1 MRAKEAPPRL
11 DSMTNSA
18 QSPGSFLYRRPWIAV
33 LLWIVGVIVVEG
45 AGLVLLM
52 GAYMG
57 TANGAHPADGPM
69 LSIALYA
76 LCATPLVSL
85 VYLVLVLMGPRLRRG
100 ATVVGVLLLV
110 VVAVAFGAIG
120 TSVSLEPV

>member
-1 MRAKEAPPRL
+1 
-11 DSMTNSA
+11 MTNSA
-18 QSPGSFLYRRPWIAV
+18 QNLNGFLHRYPWFAV
-33 LLWIVGVIVVEG
+33 PLWIVGVVVVEV

-85 VYLVLVLMGPRLRRG
+85 VYLVLALMGPRVHRA
-100 ATVVGVLLLV
+100 ATVVGVLLLI

>member
-1 MRAKEAPPRL
+1 V
-11 DSMTNSA
+11 
-18 QSPGSFLYRRPWIAV
+18 IA
-33 LLWIVGVIVVEG
+33 VEG

-52 GAYMG
+52 GACIG
-57 TANGAHPADGPM
+57 TANGAHPADRPM

-76 LCATPLVSL
+76 LYATPPVSL
-85 VYLVLVLMGPRLRRG
+85 VLLLMGPRVRRG
-100 ATVVGVLLLV
+100 ATVAWVLLLV

>member
-1 MRAKEAPPRL
+1 
-11 DSMTNSA
+11 MTNSA
-18 QSPGSFLYRRPWIAV
+18 QTLTGFLHRYPWLAV
-33 LLWIVGVIVVEG
+33 PLWIVGVVVVEA

-57 TANGAHPADGPM
+57 TANGAHPAAGPM
-69 LSIALYA
+69 LSIGLYA

-85 VYLVLVLMGPRLRRG
+85 VYLVLALIGPRVHRA
-100 ATVVGVLLLV
+100 ATVTGVLSLV

-120 TSVSLEPV
+120 TATSLETV